1 VQAGIFASG
10 IKKREAFSR
19 RKVGPSQLTGHA
31 LQHGEHGIVFG
42 ENPADGFGAAYAQR
56 LQFTKKKQP
65 ENMVDVWIEQNASGD
80 GRLAKAFAGVE
91 FRVRFDLRA
100 EVGRGSEQK
109 PEMGVGTD
117 GDLGLGAGLS
127 RELSG
132 SKSAA
137 VRAGA
142 IPLRERSSGGRAE
155 NLDVHSGSVAAGGA
169 ISVFGRIL
177 FGGPTPLPPGSIEI
191 IELEENRRKIYWAQ
205 SLRGKILE
213 TKKLCAVWMSKNQV
227 LNNRMNCR

>member
-1 VQAGIFASG
+1 MRAERQRAAAQAGIFASG

-19 RKVGPSQLTGHA
+19 RKVGPSQLTGNA

-56 LQFTKKKQP
+56 LQFTKKKQS
-65 ENMVDVWIEQNASGD
+65 ENMVDVGVEQYASGD
-80 GRLAKAFAGVE
+80 GRLAKAFAGME

-109 PEMGVGTD
+109 PGMGVGTD

-132 SKSAA
+132 SENAA
-137 VRAGA
+137 VGAGA
-142 IPLRERSSGGRAE
+142 IPLWERSSSGRAE
-155 NLDVHSGSVAAGGA
+155 NLDLHSGSVAAGGA
-169 ISVFGRIL
+169 ISVLGKIL
-177 FGGPTPLPPGSIEI
+177 FGGPPPSPWV
-191 IELEENRRKIYWAQ
+191 Y
-205 SLRGKILE
+205 
-213 TKKLCAVWMSKNQV
+213 
-227 LNNRMNCR
+227 